1 MKLSK
6 YFNIDPNI
14 LIEFIYDDSNL
25 IGEPYNIL
33 LNTKTGT
40 KCFISADEERPPQR
54 GYVQT
59 NNDLYNQLYKIDTI
73 QNRYGKVPLGNT
85 PNSIDTDFISFL
97 QIKNYA
103 RSIPVRYDTIKV
115 HFPVNYVFEGKK
127 GFYLKVYT
135 YDFSNQ
141 KIIELSNFY
150 FNITDIEQNYK
161 LEYSSPL
168 LILNQKQWGKY
179 VKILIPSVTKI
190 SDQRRFNITTNN
202 SINFNL
208 SDGIGLSKTSP
219 IFMDYHFIDSVD
231 NVGGNSFFNL
241 SPRQTVVVPQTP
253 EFEKLGVKI
262 EESSQGDFFL
272 IYGVYNG
279 TLGDFENFIDES
291 YYEGNRYYVE
301 YQVEL
306 YEKNVKTKTHKFI
319 VTEDFGEEI
328 EYRPILKFTTTTAI
342 IDVTLRLINNVD
354 GSFIERKASYG
365 LLQGGGAKMG
375 SEPNDRL
382 NTANGTGGGGDISK
396 YAKSLSKINLKNASR
411 KEVINVKSTILPNV
425 GDSPFGT
432 RPILNLKKLP
442 FNLFSSS
449 YYATDNDTQL
459 DFDNKKYIQNNGQII
474 YIYPFDNIISFE
486 IINPNQFVKEAYDLS
501 IVQNLKFT
509 IKSDKKD
516 LNFDIYKD
524 SSENDLEN
532 GRVVFKISEGSYNDI
547 KKISAS
553 GFDLF
558 YINGVD
564 ENGLKIIVYSGFF
577 LPWDSVVNQSKLL
590 SDYDSSQII
599 SIPVPIF
606 DQTPKTDIIETV
618 KETINQGTNL
628 PKSVNTSTSPK
639 PNLNLLQST
648 IVVKELRWKAS
659 FESIQSGFFYQNIS
673 GSSFRNKIR
682 NSESLLKLS
691 LIRLGFLSPEANKRD
706 ISSSGVI
713 KSMPTTNDQKLD
725 LLLGFFKGLNI
736 NPSPTIVTELFNKKI
751 FKNDLNLYVE
761 SGLSNKKT
769 PSGVGLREREV
780 QIGEFLPSSEDFEK
794 MKKLQNRPRTSGSGS
809 SVRASQMFEQP
820 RPGSTN
826 SSQNTSNTSANNNQN
841 INTNTNNISGN
852 SPGMVS
858 GSSPGMF

>member
-1 MKLSK
+1 M
-6 YFNIDPNI
+6 
-14 LIEFIYDDSNL
+14 
-25 IGEPYNIL
+25 
-33 LNTKTGT
+33 
-40 KCFISADEERPPQR
+40 
-54 GYVQT
+54 
-59 NNDLYNQLYKIDTI
+59 
-73 QNRYGKVPLGNT
+73 
-85 PNSIDTDFISFL
+85 
-97 QIKNYA
+97 
-103 RSIPVRYDTIKV
+103 
-115 HFPVNYVFEGKK
+115 
-127 GFYLKVYT
+127 
-135 YDFSNQ
+135 
-141 KIIELSNFY
+141 
-150 FNITDIEQNYK
+150 
-161 LEYSSPL
+161 
-168 LILNQKQWGKY
+168 
-179 VKILIPSVTKI
+179 KILIPSVTKI
-190 SDQRRFNITTNN
+190 SDQRRFNITTSN

-219 IFMDYHFIDSVD
+219 IFLDYHFIDSVD

-411 KEVINVKSTILPNV
+411 KEVINIKSTILPNV

-432 RPILNLKKLP
+432 KPILNLKKLP
-442 FNLFSSS
+442 FNLFSSN
-449 YYATDNDTQL
+449 YYAADNDTQL
-459 DFDNKKYIQNNGQII
+459 EFDNKKYIQNNGQII

-486 IINPNQFVKEAYDLS
+486 IISSNQFVKEAYDLS

-516 LNFDIYKD
+516 LNFDVYKD

-606 DQTPKTDIIETV
+606 DQTPKADIIETV
-618 KETINQGTNL
+618 KETINKGANL
-628 PKSVNTSTSPK
+628 PKGVNTSTNPK

-648 IVVKELRWKAS
+648 IVIKELRWKAS
-659 FESIQSGFFYQNIS
+659 FESIQSGFFYKNWSQVKNDD
-673 GSSFRNKIR
+673 
-682 NSESLLKLS
+682 LLKIS
-691 LIRLGFLSPEANKRD
+691 LVKLGFLSTQVSRD
-706 ISSSGVI
+706 TPPSGAI
-713 KSMPTTNDQKLD
+713 KSMPTINDQKLD

-761 SGLSNKKT
+761 SGLSNKRT

-794 MKKLQNRPRTSGSGS
+794 MKKLQNKPRTSGSGS
-809 SVRASQMFEQP
+809 SGRGSQMFEQP

-826 SSQNTSNTSANNNQN
+826 SSQNTSNTSINNQN
-841 INTNTNNISGN
+841 INTNTNNVSGN

-858 GSSPGMF
+858 GRSPGMF